1 MNLWKI
7 IFLEIHHLTAWLHL
21 GVDQMNQRTED
32 QWMSL
37 VQSSKYCIAG
47 FIQQLGFQLEHIP
60 CLTLTQNQTLS
71 WFHWMYI
78 TYITFHFSSFF
89 CPNFW
94 RAPLVDTFSKS
105 RFGRCRVLPSTT
117 MAWVPR
123 HNAPSCAFREL
134 PHASWRPR
142 RQRVSQK
149 GPRNAGKFGNFEF
162 RKRGSNFW
170 ISIFFFDEKRTPL
183 SILYE
188 TTPTCWI
195 SQKKN
200 SWSGCSC
207 LSAGGIDMLGYPEVK
222 VPFIKGLK

>member
-60 CLTLTQNQTLS
+60 CLTLTQNQILS

-89 CPNFW
+89 VPIFGEPLWLTPFPKAVLEGAGFYPSQLWLGCQDTTHLL
-94 RAPLVDTFSKS
+94 AP
-105 RFGRCRVLPSTT
+105 
-117 MAWVPR
+117 
-123 HNAPSCAFREL
+123 
-134 PHASWRPR
+134 
-142 RQRVSQK
+142 
-149 GPRNAGKFGNFEF
+149 FGNCLTHRGDLAGNGFH
-162 RKRGSNFW
+162 RKVLG
-170 ISIFFFDEKRTPL
+170 
-183 SILYE
+183 
-188 TTPTCWI
+188 
-195 SQKKN
+195 
-200 SWSGCSC
+200 
-207 LSAGGIDMLGYPEVK
+207 MLGSLGILSSEKEAPI
-222 VPFIKGLK
+222 F